1 MNKKIALQKH
11 FPSKPSE
18 SNSEEN
24 VDLTLINSNSGGEER
39 VDIQVNNLEATPKDS
54 DFTDNASSKDSNFAD
69 IGPLDNN
76 QHVSSKPSIRYYCK
90 KCNKCF
96 FKKGYAEKHCIE
108 KKPWTCP
115 KCFQDIAQAKNIK
128 RHQEACNRHLNHSR
142 KNSRDA
148 LPCDLCEKSFPN
160 KFNLDRHKTQVH
172 QVLLVRSFK
181 CMVENCSF
189 SSNTLKHL
197 KRHKTLKHTDIDDRI
212 PCSKCDGEFLSRQG
226 LLSHIT
232 NVHGFSCN
240 LCQRSCSTEAKLR
253 QHIQRDHVSNNEI
266 DDMSS
271 SQLNVPSSDSPQNR
285 HISQPPNDVSSHP
298 SNVLSSQPSNVLS
311 SQSPSMLSSQPPS
324 MLSSQP
330 LVVHSNYPPSE
341 HSSQP
346 HSVHSS
352 QSPSMLSSQP
362 PNMLSSMPLNVS
374 SSQPE
379 KLQNSLPIIVVS
391 RKIGEH
397 SVYRTVG

>member
-1 MNKKIALQKH
+1 MHKNIVL
-11 FPSKPSE
+11 
-18 SNSEEN
+18 
-24 VDLTLINSNSGGEER
+24 R
-39 VDIQVNNLEATPKDS
+39 
-54 DFTDNASSKDSNFAD
+54 
-69 IGPLDNN
+69 
-76 QHVSSKPSIRYYCK
+76 
-90 KCNKCF
+90 
-96 FKKGYAEKHCIE
+96 

-148 LPCDLCEKSFPN
+148 LPCDLCEKYFPN

-253 QHIQRDHVSNNEI
+253 QHIQIDHVSNNEI
-266 DDMSS
+266 DDKSS